1 MSMSTGLLEGNL
13 KVLSPKELKWRLES
27 VTLEKGK
34 TMRFEYLDKL
44 HMPHT
49 MCLAL
54 LFEL

>member
-1 MSMSTGLLEGNL
+1 MSMSTGSLEGNL

-54 LFEL
+54 LFEF